1 MAAGSAKAD
10 RLLQVMFGKHVM
22 RVPRGACI
30 TGLYRDR
37 GWVIGSSLAAADH
50 TGHRS

>member
-1 MAAGSAKAD
+1 MAAGTAKAG
-10 RLLQVMFGKHVM
+10 RLLQVMFGKHVIGW
-22 RVPRGACI
+22 PRGCLI

-37 GWVIGSSLAAADH
+37 GWVIGSSLAAGDH